1 MTSQFL
7 VVDTDPAVQY
17 PTKWDHMETAG
28 PDWPGHVRQGAG
40 VAGMNAIF
48 SFTGTGIQVVGTL
61 ERSDKYGQPTTS
73 YAIDGETVGTYT
85 APFTPDLHTGWNTT
99 FFSKRDLSPET
110 HEVVVTNTNGT
121 SPNVFWLDYFLVDV
135 DQASPNNPPTSAP
148 PPTSVPTS
156 TSTSVSTP
164 TSTPDTSISPINS
177 VVTVATTRVSTF
189 ATTLASTA
197 VVTASSPPLS
207 STLSQGSLT
216 MAATDA
222 TTTNGSTST
231 AAGAG
236 RTRGHPDYLATVVGA
251 VGGVI
256 LLTLLVALFSLWR
269 RRKQRSQDD
278 IDPFPLSNGRQTSYS
293 DTQASQSTPT
303 RAADISAKAPTST
316 TALLFPTT
324 VARTPGFSSN
334 HSSSN
339 DVSAVATDSL
349 PAALVWPSNH
359 STMSPRC
366 RSAVDGDL
374 QDSIYTTPSTQPP
387 TFHSKSD
394 IDIGYS
400 HVLLSPQPVSGYA
413 PSESS
418 APAVAG
424 AARAPW
430 SALPQSGPRAQ
441 SLLGALSLRIE
452 SGTRLPER
460 DMDSGLRLYN
470 DVALPPA
477 YTPD

>member
-7 VVDTDPAVQY
+7 VVDTEPAVQY

-148 PPTSVPTS
+148 PPTSVPT
-156 TSTSVSTP
+156 
-164 TSTPDTSISPINS
+164 
-177 VVTVATTRVSTF
+177 
-189 ATTLASTA
+189 
-197 VVTASSPPLS
+197 
-207 STLSQGSLT
+207 TLSQGSLT

-400 HVLLSPQPVSGYA
+400 HVLLSPQPVS
-413 PSESS
+413 
-418 APAVAG
+418 